1 MRTSAQRTFW
11 HELFAFALG
20 LLIIFPIFHGFMSA
34 FKTDGAI
41 DAYPPRLLPES
52 FLYLENFIQAIFHS
66 MVPRYMLNS
75 LFIAVTVTLVR
86 LIISSTAAY
95 AFAFMNFK
103 GKNVLF
109 FYIIGTMM
117 IPPEAL
123 LISNYLTISRL
134 GLIDTYLGVMAVY
147 FVSATQVFMLR
158 QNFKTVSKS
167 LREAAFLD
175 GCTDLKFYVNICIP
189 ISVPVFTSLGISSFI
204 HVWNAYLWPLLVTN
218 DDAMRTVQVG
228 ISLLSSPDAPVKGPV
243 FAAVALSLLPAVV
256 IFAIS
261 QRSIVQGI
269 SSGAVKG

>member
-1 MRTSAQRTFW
+1 MSASAQKTFW
-11 HELFAFALG
+11 HVFFAFALG
-20 LLIIFPIFHGFMSA
+20 LLIVFPIFHGFLSA

-41 DAYPPRLLPES
+41 DAYPPKLLPDS
-52 FLYLENFIQAIFHS
+52 FLYLTNFEEALFQS
-66 MVPRYMLNS
+66 RVPRYMLNS
-75 LFIAVTVTLVR
+75 LVTAVTVTLGR
-86 LIISSTAAY
+86 LVFSSLAAY

-109 FYIIGTMM
+109 FYVIGTMM

-123 LISNYLTISRL
+123 LISNYLTVSRL
-134 GLIDTYLGVMAVY
+134 NLIDTYLGIMAVY

-175 GCTDLKFYVNICIP
+175 GCTDLNFYLKICIP
-189 ISVPVFTSLGISSFI
+189 ISVPVFTSLGIASFI

-243 FAAVALSLLPAVV
+243 FAAVTLSLLPAVV

>member
-1 MRTSAQRTFW
+1 MRRSKAKTTLHIF
-11 HELFAFALG
+11 FAFVIG
-20 LLIIFPIFHGFMSA
+20 LFIVFPILHGFLSA

-41 DAYPPRLLPES
+41 DAYPPTFFPTS
-52 FLYLENFIQAIFHS
+52 LYLDNFTEVIFHS
-66 MVPRYMLNS
+66 LVPRYMLNS

-86 LIISSTAAY
+86 LILSSLSAY

-103 GKNVLF
+103 GKNFLF
-109 FYIIGTMM
+109 FYVIGTMM
-117 IPPEAL
+117 IPAEAL
-123 LISNYLTISRL
+123 LISNYLTINSL
-134 GLIDTYLGVMAVY
+134 GLIDTYMGVMAVY

-158 QNFKTVSKS
+158 QNFKTVSLS

-175 GCTDLKFYVNICIP
+175 GCTDLKFYLRICVP

-218 DDAMRTVQVG
+218 NDQMRTVQVG
-228 ISLLSSPDAPVKGPV
+228 ISLLSNPDSPVKGPV

-269 SSGAVKG
+269 SAGAVKG

>member
-1 MRTSAQRTFW
+1 
-11 HELFAFALG
+11 
-20 LLIIFPIFHGFMSA
+20 
-34 FKTDGAI
+34 
-41 DAYPPRLLPES
+41 
-52 FLYLENFIQAIFHS
+52 
-66 MVPRYMLNS
+66 MLNS

-86 LIISSTAAY
+86 LILSSLSAY

-103 GKNVLF
+103 GKNFLF
-109 FYIIGTMM
+109 FYVIGTMM
-117 IPPEAL
+117 IPAEAL
-123 LISNYLTISRL
+123 LISNYLTINSL
-134 GLIDTYLGVMAVY
+134 GLIDTYMGVMAVY

-158 QNFKTVSKS
+158 QNFKTVSLS

-175 GCTDLKFYVNICIP
+175 GCTDLKFYLRICVP

-218 DDAMRTVQVG
+218 NDQMRTVQVG
-228 ISLLSSPDAPVKGPV
+228 ISLLSNPDSPVKGPV

-269 SSGAVKG
+269 SAGAVKG

>member
-1 MRTSAQRTFW
+1 MRTSKIK
-11 HELFAFALG
+11 AFLHVFIAFLIG
-20 LLIIFPIFHGFMSA
+20 LLIVFPIFHGVMSA

-41 DAYPPRLLPES
+41 DAYPPQLFPNS
-52 FLYLENFIQAIFHS
+52 FLYLENFKEVIFHS

-75 LFIAVTVTLVR
+75 LFIAVTVTIVR
-86 LIISSTAAY
+86 LILSSLASY
-95 AFAFMNFK
+95 AFAFMEFK
-103 GKNVLF
+103 GKNFLF

-117 IPPEAL
+117 IPAEAL
-123 LISNYLTISRL
+123 LISNYLTINSL
-134 GLIDTYLGVMAVY
+134 GLINSYFGIMAVY

-158 QNFKTVSKS
+158 QNFKTVSTS

-175 GCTDLKFYVNICIP
+175 GCSDLKFYLNICIP

-218 DDAMRTVQVG
+218 KDSMRTVQVG

-243 FAAVALSLLPAVV
+243 FAAVTLSIIPAVV